1 MNPDRRRTKIVA
13 SIGPASESPR
23 VLAKLMH
30 AGMDVARINL
40 SHGSLERTLDLYGR
54 IRRVAAEEE
63 RQLGVLADL
72 PGPKIRIAPLPRG
85 GMMLEQDAPVV
96 LRVGQAASDAR
107 AVEVDYE
114 RLLEDVQPGDRVGL
128 ADGQVLIEIQSA
140 RGEELH
146 GQVLHGGILRGR
158 PGFHMPASRL
168 SLDTPTERD
177 LRCAEALVEAGVDFL
192 GVSFVR
198 TAEDLGAL
206 GTAPPPDGP
215 LLVAK
220 IETRPAVENIDSI
233 IGAADAIMVARGDL
247 GIEFPIEDLPHLQ
260 KDIIRRCI
268 AGGRPAITATQM
280 LESMTESPVP
290 TRAEASDVANA
301 VFDGSSAVMLSAE
314 TAIGANPV
322 HVVTT
327 MARIAQEADVRFDHT
342 GWAQNITKLH
352 MINPEQS
359 SLLVT
364 DAMTTAASRVVEEVD
379 LAALICVSGSGFTVR
394 SMARFRPR
402 VPVLGFSADPR
413 TVRQLT
419 LSWGVEPICLA
430 TEVAYE
436 SRVADAVQHAAEA
449 GRVRAGDLVAT
460 LAGIDPATRSTDVLR
475 LVRVPEDLRELRH
488 APQQN
493 PGASR
498 QSAPGDPLSRPT
510 GPQRPTGPEHQ

>member
-1 MNPDRRRTKIVA
+1 MTDGRRRTKIVA

-40 SHGSLERTLDLYGR
+40 SHGSLESSLDLYER
-54 IRRVAAEEE
+54 IRRVAREEQ

-85 GMMLEQDAPVV
+85 GTMLEQDAPVV
-96 LRVGQAASDAR
+96 LRIGKTASDAGCL
-107 AVEVDYE
+107 EVDYE
-114 RLLEDVQPGDRVGL
+114 GLLEDVQPGDRVGL
-128 ADGQVLIEIQSA
+128 ADGQVLIEIHSE
-140 RGEELH
+140 RGGELH
-146 GQVLHGGILRGR
+146 GQVLHGGLLRGR
-158 PGFHMPASRL
+158 PGFYIPAGRL

-177 LRCAEALVEAGVDFL
+177 LRYAEAFVQAGVDFI
-192 GVSFVR
+192 GISFVR
-198 TAEDLGAL
+198 SAEDLARL
-206 GTAPPPDGP
+206 GTEPAPSGP

-233 IGAADAIMVARGDL
+233 IRAADAVMVARGDL
-247 GIEFPIEDLPHLQ
+247 GIELPIEDLPHLQ

-322 HVVTT
+322 HVVST
-327 MARIAQEADVRFDHT
+327 MARIAQEADLRFDHT
-342 GWAQNITKLH
+342 GWTQKITQLH
-352 MINPEQS
+352 MINPDKS
-359 SLLVT
+359 SLSIS
-364 DAMTTAASRVVEEVD
+364 DAMTTAASRVLEEVD

-402 VPVLGFSADPR
+402 VPVLGFSVDPR

-430 TEVAYE
+430 SEVAYE
-436 SRVADAVQHAAEA
+436 SRVADAVEAAAEL

-460 LAGIDPATRSTDVLR
+460 LAGINPATRSTDVLR

-488 APQQN
+488 APQ
-493 PGASR
+493 PHADEPR
-498 QSAPGDPLSRPT
+498 
-510 GPQRPTGPEHQ
+510 

>member
-1 MNPDRRRTKIVA
+1 MNGERRRTKIVA

-40 SHGSLERTLDLYGR
+40 SHGSLDSSLELYRR
-54 IRRVAAEEE
+54 IRRVAGEEE
-63 RQLGVLADL
+63 RELGVLADL

-85 GMMLEQDAPVV
+85 GTMLEQDAPVI
-96 LRVGQAASDAR
+96 LRPGQAASDAR
-107 AVEVDYE
+107 VLEVDYE
-114 RLLEDVQPGDRVGL
+114 RLLDDVQAGDRVGL

-140 RGEELH
+140 RSGELH
-146 GQVLHGGILRGR
+146 GQVLHGGLLRGR
-158 PGFHMPASRL
+158 PGFYIPASRL

-177 LRCAEALVEAGVDFL
+177 LRYSEAFVEAGVDFI
-192 GVSFVR
+192 GMSFVR
-198 TAEDLGAL
+198 GPGDLRSL
-206 GTAPPPDGP
+206 GTAPPPGGP
-215 LLVAK
+215 LLIAK
-220 IETRPAVENIDSI
+220 IETRPAVENIDAI
-233 IGAADAIMVARGDL
+233 IRATDAIMVARGDL

-280 LESMTESPVP
+280 LESMIESPVP

-314 TAIGANPV
+314 TAIGADPV
-322 HVVTT
+322 QVVTT
-327 MARIAQEADVRFDHT
+327 MARIAQEADLRFDHAR
-342 GWAQNITKLH
+342 WAQNITQLH
-352 MINPEQS
+352 MINPEKT
-359 SLLVT
+359 SLSVT
-364 DAMTTAASRVVEEVD
+364 DAMTTAASRVVEEVE

-430 TEVAYE
+430 SENAYE
-436 SRVADAVQHAAEA
+436 SRVADAVEAAVDL
-449 GRVRAGDLVAT
+449 GHVHAGDLVAV
-460 LAGIDPATRSTDVLR
+460 LAGINPATRSTDVLR
-475 LVRVPEDLRELRH
+475 LVRVPGDLRELRH
-488 APQQN
+488 VPQ
-493 PGASR
+493 PAR
-498 QSAPGDPLSRPT
+498 
-510 GPQRPTGPEHQ
+510 